1 MPSPAATAHASANA
15 TTRRTKHKVRS
26 TVLVAL
32 ATAALLLI
40 RWRAQLWTSWGLID
54 LDVFRRGGHA
64 LVHSQSLYANRPE
77 LPFTYPP
84 FAALL
89 FTPLSITGRTP
100 AIAAITAASL
110 LSYVVIVRVCA
121 TVLALPA
128 RTVTMCAIGCL
139 GYEPVLRTLQLGQV
153 NLVLVA
159 LVLLDAGRVPTRF
172 RGTLTGLAAGVKIT
186 PSVFLLYYALRRDW
200 AAVGRCAAAFVASM
214 LIGAIWAP
222 HDSRA
227 YWSRLGGL
235 PDRVGGRL
243 YVDNQSIGGV
253 LARTLHTQHPPTV
266 LTATLSLAALALAVL
281 AAHRRLTR
289 HDDSLGALVCIAIG
303 GLLVSPISW
312 THHWVW
318 FVPATLVLIA
328 HGNRATAAAVYLT
341 CALAPCWFTP
351 SGDLRELHDAPWQV
365 GLSAMFAVV
374 GVGVLIA
381 LARPSVP
388 LSGSDR
394 PLVSLAAR

>member
-1 MPSPAATAHASANA
+1 M
-15 TTRRTKHKVRS
+15 
-26 TVLVAL
+26 
-32 ATAALLLI
+32 
-40 RWRAQLWTSWGLID
+40 
-54 LDVFRRGGHA
+54 
-64 LVHSQSLYANRPE
+64 
-77 LPFTYPP
+77 
-84 FAALL
+84 
-89 FTPLSITGRTP
+89 
-100 AIAAITAASL
+100 
-110 LSYVVIVRVCA
+110 IVRVCA
-121 TVLALPA
+121 AVLALPA
-128 RTVTMCAIGCL
+128 RTVTMCAVGCL

-159 LVLLDAGRVPTRF
+159 LVLLDAVRVPTRF

-200 AAVGRCAAAFVASM
+200 AAVGRCAGAFVASM
-214 LIGAIWAP
+214 LIGAISAP

-253 LARTLHTQHPPTV
+253 LARTLHTQHPATV

-328 HGNRATAAAVYLT
+328 HGNRATAAAIYLT

-351 SGDLRELHDAPWQV
+351 SGNLRELHDATWQV
-365 GLSAMFAVV
+365 GLSAIFAVV